1 MSLDNDRMI
10 IENNQYIPN
19 NYDKENMKSNLYIGD
34 CIRELTNELKNINKN
49 LEKIANKD
57 FNVNTNNYTIPNSNK
72 NEFISPYDYRNNVWC
87 DTNINQ
93 NKDSYVDKNII
104 SD

>member
-49 LEKIANKD
+49 LEKIANLKTTVN
-57 FNVNTNNYTIPNSNK
+57 NVGSFIPNK
-72 NEFISPYDYRNNVWC
+72 EVNVK
-87 DTNINQ
+87 DIVYKL

-104 SD
+104 LD

>member
-57 FNVNTNNYTIPNSNK
+57 FLQVGDLKTTVNNVGSFIPNK
-72 NEFISPYDYRNNVWC
+72 EVNVK
-87 DTNINQ
+87 DIVYKL